1 MRLLL
6 FASLFLVSCGEQTE
20 LEQPTVD
27 NGETVT
33 VTKEIQVNVLPIQSM
48 GGGATRSAANSTPEK
63 GESIGITY
71 TDAAMTRVQ
80 TGSDNMNPGE
90 SEIKN
95 AYIVQ
100 FNGTD
105 PNSTA
110 AYVSGDI
117 KSQLKSG
124 SPITCSFAMA
134 AGKKNRVYVIANRAS
149 APTKGM
155 KLSDF
160 EAPVS
165 LAPSASLPGTGL
177 PMSSMQDIGVGDVV
191 DVFQLQSLLAKLKF
205 TCGTAGATMKL
216 KGVPSGYSFYKVQ
229 PGDGTVRPKGVT
241 YDNTTGTTLTSGT
254 TYYVPENLSGR
265 NEALLQH
272 VTRCAYFAPVNSI
285 FVEISAD
292 GTKYNIY
299 QGDGSSSDFNFVGG
313 YSYDINATIYGTDTY
328 DLRVGEGIPV
338 GTVMVDMNAELNGK
352 TANCYI
358 ATSVNTWYMFNS
370 TVMGNGATTPAHIKS
385 SVGGDRDFP
394 AITPSTLNPASAV
407 VLWESVNTATAPA
420 AGTIVNNNVYLLK
433 DHILFR
439 SGSIAGNAVIAAK
452 DSGGTILWSWHIWR
466 IAVLPAG
473 RTLNAITA
481 SGFTA
486 PTLSVMDRSLGA
498 LRATPNS
505 ILTVE
510 QDYGLYYQWGRK
522 DPFQTQGDVA
532 IASGGVS
539 ITLADVVKNP
549 TTFYTSSNDWT
560 IRNDNLWGCPMT
572 GTVTIN
578 SETFNTNAGSKS
590 IYDPCPVGWKVMPSF
605 AFANATKDNSPWDS
619 TNKGRNFAQI
629 TLSSS
634 TPFFLPA
641 SGNRDDSNGTL
652 GSVGTDGGYWTSAPL
667 AANPNGGSKL
677 YFDGSS
683 VDPPYYG
690 SRAAGYTVRCVQE

>member
-1 MRLLL
+1 MRLL
-6 FASLFLVSCGEQTE
+6 FACLLLSSLFLASCGEQTE

-27 NGETVT
+27 NGESVT
-33 VTKEIQVNVLPIQSM
+33 VTQEIQVNVLPIQSM
-48 GGGATRSAANSTPEK
+48 GGDATRSAANSTPEK
-63 GESIGITY
+63 GESLGITY

-80 TGSDNMNPGE
+80 TGSDNMTPGE

-105 PNSTA
+105 PTSTA

-117 KSQLKSG
+117 KSQLNSG

-149 APTKGM
+149 VPTKDM
-155 KLSDF
+155 TLAAF
-160 EAPVS
+160 ETPVS
-165 LAPSASLPGTGL
+165 LAPSTSLPGTGL
-177 PMSSMQDIGVGDVV
+177 PMSSMQDIGVGDAV

-205 TCGTAGATMKL
+205 TCGTVGATMKL

-229 PGDGTVRPKGVT
+229 PGDGTIRPKGVT

-265 NEALLQH
+265 DEELVQH
-272 VTRCAYFAPVNSI
+272 ILRCAYFAPVNSM
-285 FVEISAD
+285 FVEISAN

-299 QGDGSSSDFNFVGG
+299 QGDGSSSDFNFAGG
-313 YSYDINATIYGTDTY
+313 YSYNINATIYGEDDG
-328 DLRVGEGIPV
+328 DLRVGN
-338 GTVMVDMNAELNGK
+338 GTITALDGRG
-352 TANCYI
+352 TANCYV
-358 ATSVNTWYMFNS
+358 AGANTWYSFNA

-385 SVGGDRDFP
+385 SVSGDLDFP
-394 AITPSTLNPASAV
+394 AITPSTLNPASAD

-420 AGTIVNNNVYLLK
+420 AGTIATAYLLK
-433 DHILFR
+433 GRIVFR
-439 SGSIAGNAVIAAK
+439 SGNTAGNAVIAAK

-486 PTLSVMDRSLGA
+486 PTLSVMDRNLGA

-505 ILTVE
+505 SLTVE
-510 QDYGLYYQWGRK
+510 QDYGLFYQWGRK
-522 DPFQTQGDVA
+522 DPFLTQGDVSKL
-532 IASGGVS
+532 SGGPS
-539 ITLADVVKNP
+539 ITPADAVKNP
-549 TTFYTSSNDWT
+549 TTFYTGSEWT
-560 IRNDNLWGCPMT
+560 VRNDNLWGCPLT

-590 IYDPCPVGWKVMPSF
+590 IYDPCPVGWRVMPGY

-641 SGNRDDSNGTL
+641 SGYRYNSSGTL
-652 GSVGTDGGYWTSAPL
+652 SGVGAGGGYWMSAPN
-667 AANPNGGSKL
+667 AANTDS
-677 YFDGSS
+677 
-683 VDPPYYG
+683 G
-690 SRAAGYTVRCVQE
+690 SRLFFHGSGVFPTGSNVRANGNVVRCVQE

>member
-1 MRLLL
+1 MRLL
-6 FASLFLVSCGEQTE
+6 FACLLLSSLFLASCGEQTE

-33 VTKEIQVNVLPIQSM
+33 VTQEIQVNVLPIQSM
-48 GGGATRSAANSTPEK
+48 GGDATRSAANSTPEK

-105 PNSTA
+105 PTSTVA
-110 AYVSGDI
+110 WVSSDI

-165 LAPSASLPGTGL
+165 LAPSTSLPGTGL

-216 KGVPSGYSFYKVQ
+216 KGVPSGYSFYKV
-229 PGDGTVRPKGVT
+229 PSGDKVVRPAGMNYSNTGVA
-241 YDNTTGTTLTSGT
+241 LTSGS

-265 NEALLQH
+265 NDLLITHYTRALGM
-272 VTRCAYFAPVNSI
+272 ASADAM
-285 FVEISAD
+285 FVEI
-292 GTKYNIY
+292 TKSSTVYNLLL
-299 QGDGSSSDFNFVGG
+299 GDGSASDFNFVGG
-313 YSYDINATIYGTDTY
+313 YSYNINATIYGTDTY
-328 DLRVGEGIPV
+328 DLRVGNQMPSAP
-338 GTVMVDMNAELNGK
+338 TDLNASGK

-358 ATSVNTWYMFNS
+358 AGANTWYMFNS

-385 SVGGDRDFP
+385 SVSGDLDFP
-394 AITPSTLNPASAV
+394 AITPSTLNPASAD
-407 VLWESVNTATAPA
+407 VLWESVNTEDAPA
-420 AGTIVNNNVYLLK
+420 AGTIAIAYLLK
-433 DHILFR
+433 DRILFK
-439 SGSIAGNAVIAAK
+439 SGNTAGNAVIAAK

-466 IAVLPAG
+466 ITDAPEG
-473 RTLNAITA
+473 RSLKPITDG

-486 PTLSVMDRSLGA
+486 PTLAIMDRNLGA
-498 LRATPNS
+498 LRATPDAD
-505 ILTVE
+505 LTPE

-522 DPFQTQGDVA
+522 DPFQTQ
-532 IASGGVS
+532 INPTTLPGGSS
-539 ITLADVVKNP
+539 ITPADAVKNP
-549 TTFYTSSNDWT
+549 SVFYTGSDWT
-560 IRNDNLWGCPMT
+560 TRNDNLWGCPLT
-572 GTVTIN
+572 NTVTIN
-578 SETFNTNAGSKS
+578 GGKFNTNVGSKS
-590 IYDPCPVGWKVMPSF
+590 IYDPCPVGWRVMPSF
-605 AFANATKDNSPWDS
+605 AFANATKDNSPWNS
-619 TNKGRNFAQI
+619 TNRGRNFAQI
-629 TLSSS
+629 TPSSS
-634 TPFFLPA
+634 TPFLLPA
-641 SGNRDDSNGTL
+641 SGFWYSSTGTL
-652 GSVGTDGGYWTSAPL
+652 SYVGTNGSYWTSS
-667 AANPNGGSKL
+667 PNATRTGNGSEL
-677 YFDGSS
+677 GFLDSD
-683 VDPPYYG
+683 VRPPYFSY
-690 SRAAGYTVRCVQE
+690 RAGGYSVRCVQE